1 MPTARLPLIEPPTLP
16 LDPARPPP
24 LLPVLDIAAFRPEG
38 SDHRPRTGLR
48 LGYGNAGLFGWFE
61 VEDRWLRC
69 VHRGWQAP
77 VWRDSCVEVFL
88 QPLPAGGYF
97 NFEFGAGGALLAG
110 YVTDPARAANGA
122 LRAAT
127 PLDPVQCARVAI
139 ASSLPALIEEEI
151 AEPVRWQ
158 LAFHIPFAVLEPF
171 TGPLRVMPGTRW
183 RGNFYKCGDDT
194 SHPHWAAWAP
204 VDELNFH
211 LPRCFGE
218 LVFG

>member
-1 MPTARLPLIEPPTLP
+1 
-16 LDPARPPP
+16 
-24 LLPVLDIAAFRPEG
+24 
-38 SDHRPRTGLR
+38 
-48 LGYGNAGLFGWFE
+48 
-61 VEDRWLRC
+61 
-69 VHRGWQAP
+69 
-77 VWRDSCVEVFL
+77 
-88 QPLPAGGYF
+88 
-97 NFEFGAGGALLAG
+97 
-110 YVTDPARAANGA
+110 
-122 LRAAT
+122 
-127 PLDPVQCARVAI
+127 VAI

-171 TGPLRVMPGTRW
+171 TGPLRVAPGTRW

-194 SHPHWAAWAP
+194 SHPHWVAWAP